1 MKLNSSDFIKKYTE
15 GEKKISDNDDVLI
28 ELMEDITDSVNN
40 SSEAEIKKLE
50 EEKAKLE
57 RDLEDQKEKY
67 KDIMQGSKIDNS
79 EKYCEFIIPEKY
91 AKIEENLGDYL
102 DLP

>member
-1 MKLNSSDFIKKYTE
+1 MKLTSSEFIKKYTE

-28 ELMEDITDSVNN
+28 ELMEDVADSVDG
-40 SSEAEIKKLE
+40 SSEAEITRLE

-67 KDIMQGSKIDNS
+67 KARFLDSAAITETQ
-79 EKYCEFIIPEKY
+79 Y
-91 AKIEENLGDYL
+91 IEEPDQKEII
-102 DLP
+102 DIKEI

>member
-28 ELMEDITDSVNN
+28 ELMEDITDSVDN

-67 KDIMQGSKIDNS
+67 KARFLDSAIV
-79 EKYCEFIIPEKY
+79 PE
-91 AKIEENLGDYL
+91 APVHIEEPVQKEIIDIKEI
-102 DLP
+102 